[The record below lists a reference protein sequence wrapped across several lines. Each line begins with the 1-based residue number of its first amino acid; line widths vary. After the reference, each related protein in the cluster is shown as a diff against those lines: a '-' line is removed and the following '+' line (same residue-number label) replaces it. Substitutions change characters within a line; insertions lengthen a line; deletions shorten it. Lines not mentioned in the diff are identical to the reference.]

1 MARLAEAHSSSDDDL
16 PDLKILLQKSSTR
29 ATKKVIKPTGPTT
42 TARTSK
48 GTTNSEARR
57 VRRLGESKQPTAN
70 PLFQKWM
77 SSEKENARGRRSK
90 TTSEKLSRQTT
101 PTGSFSSGSRK
112 NVSSSSGSGSEED
125 NVTPQFRQQPSR
137 GRNRRIIEDSDDSD
151 DSDGD
156 SEKSSGS
163 ETETVLTRVRRLQ
176 STRTSTVTV
185 PNISVKTQTSKFNLN
200 TKSKALAFARE
211 IDSEADTE
219 EDHEE
224 KDVEESSVYQTA
236 DEASD
241 SASELHWLN
250 DSPEVPTRKGTR
262 QPDNPPPRVT
272 GTSDRV
278 LSIKNVPSL
287 LPKAPR
293 GVADASNSKIRGVTK
308 KPISGGEVFSSR
320 KTSQS
325 NQLGTSG
332 TSTASDLAD
341 TLSKLRLELE
351 DFSDEDSKVSS
362 KDQFTT
368 PPSTPPRAA
377 NPNGLVSPSKKIVI
391 PRTPHHPST
400 DDFWNQDLVND
411 WNDQHSPRKLMLPPA
426 TKSPKKASPKKDP
439 KKETKKSFTARKHA
453 LAESFLLELDSKITQ
468 GRIAELAES
477 TGGVKLVWTKTLNTT
492 AGRAGWRR
500 ETTRTTRKADG
511 EQISVTYK
519 HHASIELAEKVIDD
533 EHRLLNVMA
542 HEFCH
547 LANFMVSGI
556 TTNPHGREFKIWAAK
571 CSAVFGDRGIE
582 VTTKHS
588 YDIDFK
594 YVWECDEC
602 ATEFKRHSKSID
614 PKRHRCGSCK
624 GLLKQTRPT
633 PRGAAA
639 GKVPSRYQAF
649 VKEQMA
655 VVRGENPGC
664 PQKVVMKLIAEKWA
678 KQEGKSGGQAPSKSG
693 VESIAETLVDLTIEG
708 EA

>member
-1 MARLAEAHSSSDDDL
+1 MARLAEVYSSSDDDL
-16 PDLKILLQKSSTR
+16 PDLKTLLQKPSTR
-29 ATKKVIKPTGPTT
+29 ATNKAAKPTNPTT

-48 GTTNSEARR
+48 AIISNPETRR

-70 PLFQKWM
+70 PLFSKWM
-77 SSEKENARGRRSK
+77 SSESESVRGRRSK
-90 TTSEKLSRQTT
+90 EDSKKLSRETT
-101 PTGSFSSGSRK
+101 PTSSFSSDSRK
-112 NVSSSSGSGSEED
+112 DMGSGSDSEED
-125 NVTPQFRQQPSR
+125 NTMPQVRQQPSR

-151 DSDGD
+151 DNSEGGSA
-156 SEKSSGS
+156 SEK
-163 ETETVLTRVRRLQ
+163 ETVLTRVRRLQ
-176 STRTSTVTV
+176 STTTSKVMV
-185 PNISVKTQTSKFNLN
+185 PNMGAKPQPSKVNLDV
-200 TKSKALAFARE
+200 KSKALAFARE

-219 EDHEE
+219 GDHEE
-224 KDVEESSVYQTA
+224 EGIEEPSVYQTA
-236 DEASD
+236 DEDSG
-241 SASELHWLN
+241 SASELDWLN

-262 QPDNPPPRVT
+262 QLSNPPPRVA
-272 GTSDRV
+272 GRGDRV
-278 LSIKNVPSL
+278 PSIKNAPTL
-287 LPKAPR
+287 LPKVPN
-293 GVADASNSKIRGVTK
+293 GVADVSNSKTRNITK
-308 KPISGGEVFSSR
+308 KPTPGGEVASSR
-320 KTSQS
+320 KASQS
-325 NQLGTSG
+325 NRKATSG
-332 TSTASDLAD
+332 TSTASDLAN
-341 TLSKLRLELE
+341 TLSKLRLQLE

-368 PPSTPPRAA
+368 PPSTPPRAT
-377 NPNGLVSPSKKIVI
+377 NPGGLISPSKKIVI

-400 DDFWNQDLVND
+400 DAFWNQDLVND
-411 WNDQHSPRKLMLPPA
+411 WNEQHSPRKLMLPPV
-426 TKSPKKASPKKDP
+426 TKSPKKASLKKDS
-439 KKETKKSFTARKHA
+439 KKETKKSFAARKHA

-468 GRIAELAES
+468 GRIAELAEP

-492 AGRAGWRR
+492 AGRACWRR
-500 ETTRTTRKADG
+500 EIIRTTRKADG
-511 EQISVTYK
+511 EQISVNYK

-547 LANFMVSGI
+547 LANFMVSGV
-556 TTNPHGREFKIWAAK
+556 TTNPHGREFKVWAAK

-582 VTTKHS
+582 VTTKHN

-624 GLLKQTRPT
+624 GLLKQTKPA

-639 GKVPSRYQAF
+639 GKAPSRYQAF

-655 VVRGENPGC
+655 IVRGENPGS

-678 KQEGKSGGQAPSKSG
+678 KQEGRSGGKGSSKSG
-693 VESIAETLVDLTIEG
+693 VEGIAETLVDLTIEG
-708 EA
+708 EG